1 MATRDTAT
9 ARADRETNRALS
21 TIGREIRDA
30 RTAAGISQTVVGRN
44 VGISHAHVSRL
55 ERGLVASASVRVL
68 ARMAETVGL
77 DLAVR
82 AYPGGDPIRDI
93 AQVRLLERFR
103 ARLHPGL
110 RWRTEVPLP
119 IPGDR
124 RAWDAV
130 IGGTGWDLPVEAE
143 TRVTDAQALVRRISL
158 KARDGGFERVT
169 LVLADT
175 RANRAALQAARVE
188 FEQAF
193 PMGQAVVLHALGR
206 GDDPGHSGIVVL

>member
-1 MATRDTAT
+1 MATRQRAID
-9 ARADRETNRALS
+9 RADEETRRTIA
-21 TIGREIRDA
+21 TIGREIREA
-30 RTAAGISQTVVGRN
+30 RRAAGLSQTSIGRKVGL
-44 VGISHAHVSRL
+44 SHTHVSRV
-55 ERGLVASASVRVL
+55 ERGLVPSASVWVL
-68 ARMAETVGL
+68 GRMCRTVGL
-77 DLAVR
+77 ELAVR

-130 IGGTGWDLPVEAE
+130 IGGAGWSLPVEAE
-143 TRVTDAQALVRRISL
+143 TRVTDAQALVRRIGL

-193 PMGQAVVLHALGR
+193 PIKQAVVLHALGR
-206 GDDPGHSGIVVL
+206 GDDPGHSGIVLL